1 MTLYLLFTCSLFCP
15 FNATN
20 APGIFSYKVDKKILI
35 SMQLNIETQHRTKL
49 KLFWPGKNDHPS

>member
-20 APGIFSYKVDKKILI
+20 APGIFSYKVEKKNILI
-35 SMQLNIETQHRTKL
+35 SMQLNIETQQRMKL
-49 KLFWPGKNDHPS
+49 KLFWSGKI

>member
-20 APGIFSYKVDKKILI
+20 APGIFSYKVEKKP
-35 SMQLNIETQHRTKL
+35 LNFHAAKHRNTTENETETVLVR
-49 KLFWPGKNDHPS
+49 

>member
-20 APGIFSYKVDKKILI
+20 APGIFSYKFKKKKTILM
-35 SMQLNIETQHRTKL
+35 SMQLNIETQQRMKL
-49 KLFWPGKNDHPS
+49 KLFSTGKK